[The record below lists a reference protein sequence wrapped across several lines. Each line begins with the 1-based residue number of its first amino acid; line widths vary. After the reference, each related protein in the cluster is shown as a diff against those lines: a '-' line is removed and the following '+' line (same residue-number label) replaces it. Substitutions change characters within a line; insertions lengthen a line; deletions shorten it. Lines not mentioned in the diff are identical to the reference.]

1 MIERRGVF
9 LERRVTVESTLPP
22 LRHGRPRLSRES
34 KEGMLELRNVSYP
47 YGDVGDVNVA
57 IGARQLVVLKNRS
70 VLTSPQSTYGRG

>member
-1 MIERRGVF
+1 
-9 LERRVTVESTLPP
+9 
-22 LRHGRPRLSRES
+22 
-34 KEGMLELRNVSYP
+34 MLELRNVSYP